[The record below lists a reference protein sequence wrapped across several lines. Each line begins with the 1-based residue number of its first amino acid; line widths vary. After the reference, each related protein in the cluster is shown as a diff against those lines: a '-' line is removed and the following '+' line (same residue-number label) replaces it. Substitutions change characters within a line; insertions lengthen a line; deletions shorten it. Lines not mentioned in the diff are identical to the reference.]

1 MIQPDL
7 AFSFKRTFTDSP
19 NLFTYGTRFDIQPL
33 IQIPF
38 KFKIFKFTYS
48 TASIHKIWLL
58 DNSQKQIPFNSL
70 SSTLYGELPLEKK
83 YKHLKHSM
91 RFITAWSIT
100 PAAWGSHPS
109 VPSDL
114 MDLIDKGQ
122 TINSQIKNRF
132 SNNSRNNFNIDLGY
146 FTILKTFHQNR
157 QNVFTLNSI
166 LNTSHFSFAAQ
177 TFWKH
182 KKIHPSII
190 NIMLKLKNLSGANF
204 STGITYMESQ
214 QNTTSLNNLQMT
226 KWFYTQSNNLNK
238 SLLLYKNSLEIPI
251 TSFLSAN
258 TDYQMNL
265 INPVHLNLLRYG
277 IKFNGPCKCM
287 ELDLMISH
295 KVKLQNTAVMLS
307 LNINKF

>member
-1 MIQPDL
+1 
-7 AFSFKRTFTDSP
+7 
-19 NLFTYGTRFDIQPL
+19 
-33 IQIPF
+33 
-38 KFKIFKFTYS
+38 
-48 TASIHKIWLL
+48 
-58 DNSQKQIPFNSL
+58 
-70 SSTLYGELPLEKK
+70 
-83 YKHLKHSM
+83 
-91 RFITAWSIT
+91 
-100 PAAWGSHPS
+100 
-109 VPSDL
+109 
-114 MDLIDKGQ
+114 
-122 TINSQIKNRF
+122 
-132 SNNSRNNFNIDLGY
+132 
-146 FTILKTFHQNR
+146 
-157 QNVFTLNSI
+157 
-166 LNTSHFSFAAQ
+166 
-177 TFWKH
+177 
-182 KKIHPSII
+182 
-190 NIMLKLKNLSGANF
+190 MLKLKNLSGANF
-204 STGITYMESQ
+204 STGITHMESQ